1 MAPNAS
7 AARLP
12 SRSIEEETMTTKNQ
26 APNSGKVWLIT
37 GASSGF
43 GRILAELAL
52 ARGDAV
58 VAAARNPAALA
69 DLGERYPQHL
79 MPVALD
85 VTDRHGPA
93 AAVAAIKER
102 FGRLDVLVNN
112 AGFGLIGAVEELEPH
127 EYRPMFET
135 NLFGLIETTRAALP
149 LMRRSGGGRIVNL
162 SSVGGFTGRQGF
174 GLYNASKFAVEGLS
188 EALAEEVAPF
198 GIKVIIVEPGAFRTA
213 FLGRSITAGATRLAA
228 YEPTSGATRDFSA
241 ANNGAQPGDPAR
253 GMALLVQAILAEA
266 PPLRLPLGR
275 DALVRIDRK
284 LAMVAADIAPWRSR
298 SEATAFDGPLL

>member
-1 MAPNAS
+1 MNIS
-7 AARLP
+7 DAA
-12 SRSIEEETMTTKNQ
+12 
-26 APNSGKVWLIT
+26 KVWLIT

-58 VAAARNPAALA
+58 VAGVRNPAALA
-69 DLGERYPQHL
+69 DLGERYPETL
-79 MPVALD
+79 LPITLD
-85 VTDRHGPA
+85 VTDADGPR
-93 AAVAAIKER
+93 AAVATTEAR

-112 AGFGLIGAVEELEPH
+112 AGFGLIGAVEELAPQ

-135 NLFGLIETTRAALP
+135 NLFGLIEMTRAALP
-149 LMRRSGGGRIVNL
+149 LMRRTSGGRIVNL

-228 YEPTSGATRDFSA
+228 YEQTSGATRDFSD

-253 GMALLVQAILAEA
+253 GMALLMQAILAEA

-275 DALVRIDRK
+275 DALARIDRK

-298 SEATAFDGPLL
+298 SEDTGFDGPSA